1 MNKKLI
7 AIVSCLFLVAGLSQA
22 AFAGKGNDGQ
32 PAGKPWQELYA
43 QVDVLQQEIDEV
55 VGQVE
60 SLEDLVSA
68 NQTAISTFEAES
80 ADLQAQIDAGSG
92 DIAALQEQINANTSM
107 IALLQ
112 DQVDEINASLAL
124 KQQIVAGTCPTGQA
138 IRQINP
144 DGSVVCEV
152 VSGGQADGSAVA
164 TFRVYN
170 YTTVQRY
177 SAASVSAT
185 CPDGST
191 LVGGG
196 ASLAYTHYH
205 YLYKTQLGGT
215 TLSNNAVTGKAH
227 GSPNAINELTVFAVC
242 E

>member
-7 AIVSCLFLVAGLSQA
+7 AIVPCLFLVVGLSQV

-32 PAGKPWQELYA
+32 PAGKPWQEVYA
-43 QVDVLQQEIDEV
+43 QVDVLQQQVDEV

-60 SLEDLVSA
+60 SMEDLVAA
-68 NQTAISTFEAES
+68 NQTAISTFEAQT
-80 ADLQAQIDAGSG
+80 ADLQSQIDAGSG
-92 DIAALQEQINANTSM
+92 DVSSLQEQIDANANM

-112 DQVDEINASLAL
+112 DQVEEINASLAL
-124 KQQIVAGTCPTGQA
+124 KQNIVSGTCPAGEA
-138 IRQINP
+138 ISQINP

-152 VSGGQADGSAVA
+152 VSGGAGGSA
-164 TFRVYN
+164 TSSFRVYN
-170 YTTVQRY
+170 YTYVNRY
-177 SAASVSAT
+177 QSASVSAT
-185 CPDGST
+185 CPAGST

-196 ASLAYTHYH
+196 ASLAFTHYH

-215 TLSNNAVTGKAH
+215 TLADNSVTGKAH
-227 GSPNAINELTVFAVC
+227 GSPNAPNELTVFAVC